1 MVFDDDDDD
10 YNDDDDDGEVAGDG
24 GDGAEIMTTR

>member
-10 YNDDDDDGEVAGDG
+10 YNDDDDGEVAGDG